1 KDHIDSEKDLKLKI
15 TSNDTGSLSLELDD
29 STYPNR
35 AAMNEIEQYIEL
47 QTQMTKQ
54 ITVKLIYEHFG
65 AVPYGWK
72 PLDIAGM
79 LVDLLRDEKIRLRYN
94 TLYLNTQDSHKELM
108 DVFTNNIESAKGII
122 LKREKVDAK
131 LISQVRRIARSLF
144 DTVNLPQDEDGMM
157 HGIQT
162 LIDDRKAEINGYKQ
176 YYTNKEYPGFS
187 LIEKGLE
194 LFDQFNSRLDNL
206 TYFNKLVEMEEELI
220 QWDED
225 FEYVKGFFSSN
236 QRKLFDDGLEILNR
250 YEQNQSFFENEMN
263 ETIDSTV
270 QELQEII
277 GNPIPYSQIKEIPG
291 LVSDFDE
298 TFNEILR
305 DRQNKAKEKIQEDF
319 DRVKEYSNQEG
330 VSDHTVEKINSA
342 WTSYLNQI
350 EDTSDIHRIDALS
363 VYSNDAK
370 EKYERTIRREVEAYR
385 QEDGGK
391 AGSTATVA
399 ETKRVRQVRLTSLVQ
414 TTKLATEQDI
424 ENYLNELSRK
434 LKRSIQ
440 MNQIIEI
447 VD

>member
-35 AAMNEIEQYIEL
+35 AAMNEIERYIEL
-47 QTQMTKQ
+47 QTQMSKQ

-157 HGIQT
+157 RSMQT
-162 LIDDRKAEINGYKQ
+162 LIDDKKAEINGYKQ

-250 YEQNQSFFENEMN
+250 YEQNQSFFENEAN
-263 ETIDSTV
+263 ETIDHSV
-270 QELQEII
+270 RELKKII
-277 GNPIPYSQIKEIPG
+277 ENPIPYSEIKKIPE
-291 LVSDFDE
+291 LKDNFNE
-298 TFNEILR
+298 TFGGILR
-305 DRQNKAKEKIQEDF
+305 EQQIKAKERIQEDLE
-319 DRVKEYSNQEG
+319 RVKQYSNQEG
-330 VSDHTVEKINSA
+330 VSERTHEKINNT
-342 WTSYLNQI
+342 WENYLNQI
-350 EDTSDIHRIDALS
+350 EDTSDIDRVAAVIY
-363 VYSNDAK
+363 YSNDAK

-385 QEDGGK
+385 QKNTENN
-391 AGSTATVA
+391 GSSTTVA
-399 ETKRVRQVRLTSLVQ
+399 EPKPVQRVRITNLVKPTRLEN
-414 TTKLATEQDI
+414 EQDV
-424 ENYLNELSRK
+424 ENYLNELSRE